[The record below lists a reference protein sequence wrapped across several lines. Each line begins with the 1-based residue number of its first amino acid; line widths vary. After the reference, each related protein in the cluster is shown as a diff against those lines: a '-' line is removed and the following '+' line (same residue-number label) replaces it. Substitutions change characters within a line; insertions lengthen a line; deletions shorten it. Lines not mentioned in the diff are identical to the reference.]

1 MNNSTSK
8 TSKATID
15 KTLKLLELFRS
26 LDPRTEMTLGEA
38 ISFLLIAKGE
48 QADGSGITVTELA
61 QQGNIA
67 MASASRYMRG
77 LSKKDRQGN
86 AGLELVT
93 DQRDPLDDRRKVLRI
108 SSKGHRTLDDISK
121 IIGG

>member
-1 MNNSTSK
+1 MNSSTHK
-8 TSKATID
+8 TSKATISR
-15 KTLKLLELFRS
+15 TLELLELFRS

-38 ISFLLIAKGE
+38 ISFLLIAKNE

-67 MASASRYMRG
+67 MASASRYMRA
-77 LSKKDRQGN
+77 LSTKDRQGH

-108 SSKGHRTLDDISK
+108 SSKGHRTLQDISK